1 MAEPVRTPIGDDL
14 ELLLQA
20 TERVIKTQH
29 AASSALQRWMR
40 IGFVKCGWLL
50 NLMEERGIVGP
61 AYGSFA
67 REVLVPRDRLNATL
81 DAIRAEISA

>member
-1 MAEPVRTPIGDDL
+1 MPERVRSSIGDDL

-29 AASSALQRWMR
+29 AARSALQRWMR
-40 IGFVKCGWLL
+40 VGFVKCGWLL

-61 AYGSFA
+61 ACGSSA
-67 REVLVPRDRLNATL
+67 REVLVPRDQLNATL
-81 DAIRAEISA
+81 DAIHAEAAA